1 MATEPPKAS
10 LDVGRVLGR
19 GFGALKANFIPF
31 LLVALLLVGLPSFL
45 AQYLP
50 FARLDPDHPEFVL
63 TADFWGAL
71 LVPLLAGVL
80 GNALL
85 QGVLVRSTI
94 LTLSGREPDLGGSAM
109 LALRLLLPIVGLSI
123 CVGFLIVGGF
133 ILLIV
138 PGIMAYCAFIVAVP
152 ALVEEREGVS
162 ASMGRSR
169 DLTRGSRW
177 QVFLLGVLFWIFST
191 ILAALAGIVAGANPW
206 GSALAP
212 DPIVAGLSSGI
223 ATSLTGLISTVVTA
237 ALYVE
242 LREVKEGTS
251 TNELA
256 QVFA

>member
-1 MATEPPKAS
+1 MASEPPEAS
-10 LDVGRVLGR
+10 VDVGRVLGR
-19 GFGALKANFIPF
+19 GFEALKANFIPF
-31 LLVALLLVGLPSFL
+31 LLVALLLVGLPAFL

-50 FARLDPDHPEFVL
+50 SAGLDPDRPELVL
-63 TADFWGAL
+63 TFDYWGAL
-71 LVPLLAGVL
+71 LVSMFAALL

-109 LALRLLLPIVGLSI
+109 LALRLLLPIIGLSI
-123 CVGFLIVGGF
+123 CVGFLIAFGF
-133 ILLIV
+133 LLLVV
-138 PGIMAYCAFIVAVP
+138 PGIMAYCAFSVAVP

-177 QVFLLGVLFWIFST
+177 QVFLLVVLLWIFST
-191 ILAALAGIVAGANPW
+191 VVAAVAGVIAGVSPW
-206 GSALAP
+206 GTALAP
-212 DPIVAGLSSGI
+212 DPIVAGLSSGV
-223 ATSLTGLISTVVTA
+223 ASSLTGLIGTVVTA

-251 TNELA
+251 TQELA
-256 QVFA
+256 TVFA